1 MKLDEKIMH
10 AGVVGAGGAGF
21 PTHVKAKSKVEYL
34 IANGAECEPLMHKD
48 FELMLNF
55 APRVAEGMQ
64 LLLEGVKARKGF
76 FGIKRKNI
84 KAAEKIRESLAD
96 GKIEMTFLGD
106 YYPAGDEYE
115 LVYEATGKL
124 IPPRGIPLDVG
135 CVVNNVETMFNIA
148 NAYEGVPVTKKF
160 LSVNGA
166 VKNPSAFWVPVG
178 TSFKEVLK
186 HAGGVTVEDYGIFV
200 GGVMMG
206 KLTFDDTE
214 VVTKTTGGLI
224 VLPRN
229 HYLIER
235 LNKKPR
241 EMNRIGKSACDQC
254 SYCTELCPRYLLGY
268 DVQPHKV
275 MRSLEFTTS
284 GAALWNQY
292 ADLCSTCGLCTLY
305 SCPEGLYPREACVQ
319 SKAVL
324 HKENIHFE
332 QIRELKVHPMKEN
345 RRVPLKQ
352 LMKRIRLLDYDKP
365 TPFNPDMP
373 APESVKILTKQHVGA
388 PSVPVVKIGDYVR
401 EGDLIADIPE
411 NSLGAKI
418 HSSINGKVTQ
428 VTAEYIRIRKS

>member
-418 HSSINGKVTQ
+418 HSSIDGKVTQ